1 MHRIPFLTA
10 ALAAIALAVP
20 SLAMAGDY
28 VPGQVIVKYKDGTSA
43 TVQDKVEASTG
54 TEGKHGVPG
63 GSDQLAIEDGAS
75 VRQTVSELK
84 KNPNVA
90 YAVPNY
96 IAHATGT
103 YPTRSS
109 GFIPNDPGFGLQWNL
124 SGPFGIHMP
133 EAWDLASMRGAPG
146 GRGAVVAVLDTGVAY
161 QRFHRYRRVPD
172 LNRFVR
178 GYDFVAN
185 DRHPNDQNGHGT
197 HVAGTIA
204 DSTNNSIGTA
214 GIAYAAKIM
223 PVRVLDADGAGD
235 TVAIARG
242 LRYAAKRRVAVIN
255 LSLEF
260 DSSVRASQI
269 PDIVRAIRY
278 ARRRGVLIVAAAGNQ
293 AASLTAYP
301 ARARNVMAV
310 AATTVRG
317 CQADYSNSGFDI
329 DISAP
334 GGGTD
339 AANTDTPY
347 DAAVCRPDETGP
359 YIFQQTFTR
368 GVRKFGLPGGYE
380 GTSMA
385 APHVAGVAALVIAS
399 GRLGRHPSP
408 RAVEEHLEHTA
419 RDIGAP
425 GFDPRYGNGLLDAA
439 AALR

>member
-1 MHRIPFLTA
+1 MHRIPFLMA
-10 ALAAIALAVP
+10 AVAAISLAAP
-20 SLAMAGDY
+20 SLAAAGGY
-28 VPGQVIVKYKDGTSA
+28 VPGEVIVRYKDGT
-43 TVQDKVEASTG
+43 TGKIQQKVQSKTG
-54 TEGKHGVPG
+54 TDAEQPVPG
-63 GSDQLAIEDGAS
+63 GSQQLGIEDGES
-75 VRQTVSELK
+75 VKETVAELSK
-84 KNPNVA
+84 DPNVE
-90 YAVPNY
+90 YAVPNFR
-96 IAHATGT
+96 ARA
-103 YPTRSS
+103 S
-109 GFIPNDPGFGLQWNL
+109 GFIPNDPGFRLQWNL
-124 SGPFGIHMP
+124 SGPFGINMP
-133 EAWDLASMRGAPG
+133 EAWELALNRGAGG

-161 QRFHRYRRVPD
+161 QDFRRFRRVPD

-178 GYDFVAN
+178 GYDFVGN
-185 DRHPNDQNGHGT
+185 DSHPNDQNGHGT

-204 DSTNNSIGTA
+204 ESTHNHIGTA

-278 ARRRGVLIVAAAGNQ
+278 AHKRGVMIVAAAGNQ
-293 AASLTAYP
+293 AASITAYP
-301 ARARNVMAV
+301 ARARHVTAV

-329 DISAP
+329 DVTAP

-339 AANTDTPY
+339 AANVDTPH
-347 DAAVCRPDETGP
+347 DARVCRPDQPGP
-359 YIFQQTFTR
+359 YIYQQTFTS
-368 GVRKFGLPGGYE
+368 GVRSFGLPGGYE

-385 APHVAGVAALVIAS
+385 APHVSGVAALVIATH
-399 GRLGRHPSP
+399 RLGMRPTP
-408 RAVEEHLEHTA
+408 AAVERHLEQTA
-419 RDIGAP
+419 RDLGRP
-425 GFDPRYGNGLLDAA
+425 GFDPRYGHGLLDAA